1 MMPATATATCSFV
14 LSSLIDTIFSFSL
27 RSQVSAVYNKAI
39 ATTDTEMIANSVIVL
54 FVMEMDEWIFSDL
67 EAINEKWTSRNDS
80 SSDIETGNGSTVNE
94 LNEEIALHKAQIA
107 AQQEELGM
115 LRESMENILRR
126 VNIIESMC

>member
-107 AQQEELGM
+107 AQQEEIGM

>member
-1 MMPATATATCSFV
+1 MMRATATCSFV

>member
-1 MMPATATATCSFV
+1 MMRATATCSFV

-107 AQQEELGM
+107 AQREELGM

>member
-1 MMPATATATCSFV
+1 
-14 LSSLIDTIFSFSL
+14 
-27 RSQVSAVYNKAI
+27 
-39 ATTDTEMIANSVIVL
+39 MIANSVIVL